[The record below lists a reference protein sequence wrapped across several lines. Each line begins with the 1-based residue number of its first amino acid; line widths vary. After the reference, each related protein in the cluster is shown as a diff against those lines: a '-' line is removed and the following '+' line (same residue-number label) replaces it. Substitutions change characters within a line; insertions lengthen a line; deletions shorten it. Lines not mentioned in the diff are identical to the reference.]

1 MRKYTRRLVVASA
14 LALTMVTAPVAHAED
29 QILASVP
36 GLTFPFF
43 VHMMNAFKAE
53 ATKQGV
59 GVIESD
65 GQVSSPKQTA
75 DVEAAI
81 TQGVKG
87 IVISP
92 NEVDAMAPALQ
103 QAVEARIP
111 VVTVDRRVAQV
122 EGILA
127 HVGAD
132 NVKGGEA
139 QANLIVQMFP
149 DGATIINLQGQS
161 GASPAIDR
169 NKGLH
174 NVLDGMADKYKI
186 VFEQTAGFDRAK
198 GLAVTEAALSG
209 MADAPKVIVAANDD
223 MALGAMEA
231 VKSRGLSG
239 IAIIGFDALPEA
251 LAQVRDGGLT
261 ATIEQFPGQ
270 QSSLGVQTLVDFI
283 KDWQPASREGSAA
296 DPGCRHQGQSE
307 HCRTPRRSEVNELRL
322 FSGRGHKPRPEGIL
336 SMATPPATQPLLR
349 MTGISKSFPGVRA
362 LDSVDF
368 EVGSAEIHAFLG
380 ENGAGK
386 STLLKILIRRP
397 GPRCGQH

>member
-1 MRKYTRRLVVASA
+1 MRRFARMA
-14 LALTMVTAPVAHAED
+14 LLAGAVGMAFSGGAAAQSDKQLT
-29 QILASVP
+29 ILASVP

-43 VHMMNAFKAE
+43 VHMMNQMKAAAE
-53 ATKQGV
+53 ELGNIEV
-59 GVIESD
+59 VESD

-81 TQGVKG
+81 ARGVDG

-103 QAVEARIP
+103 QAVEANVP
-111 VVTVDRRVAQV
+111 VVTIDRRVDQV

-139 QANLIVQMFP
+139 QGQLIMKLFP

-169 NKGLH
+169 NQGLH
-174 NVLDGMADKYKI
+174 NVLDPAADKYKI
-186 VFEQTAGFDRAK
+186 VFEQTAGFDRAR
-198 GLAVTEAALSG
+198 GLSVTENALAG
-209 MADAPKVIVAANDD
+209 MAEAPDVIVAANDD

-231 VKSRGLSG
+231 VRARNMQG

-261 ATIEQFPGQ
+261 ATIEQFPGE
-270 QSSLGVQTLVDFI
+270 QSRQAVQILV
-283 KDWQPASREGSAA
+283 AHLREGKA
-296 DPGCRHQGQSE
+296 PE
-307 HCRTPRRSEVNELRL
+307 EKVKLLTPVAITKEN
-322 FSGRGHKPRPEGIL
+322 
-336 SMATPPATQPLLR
+336 
-349 MTGISKSFPGVRA
+349 
-362 LDSVDF
+362 LDT
-368 EVGSAEIHAFLG
+368 AERLG
-380 ENGAGK
+380 EV
-386 STLLKILIRRP
+386 
-397 GPRCGQH
+397 Q

>member
-1 MRKYTRRLVVASA
+1 MRRFAKAALLAGALGLGFSGGASA
-14 LALTMVTAPVAHAED
+14 QADKQVT
-29 QILASVP
+29 ILASVP

-43 VHMMNAFKAE
+43 VHMMNQVKAQAE
-53 ATKQGV
+53 TLGNIE
-59 GVIESD
+59 VIESD

-81 TQGVKG
+81 TRGVDG

-103 QAVEARIP
+103 QAVEAGIP
-111 VVTVDRRVAQV
+111 VVTIDRRVDQV

-139 QANLIVQMFP
+139 QGQLIRQLFP

-174 NVLDGMADKYKI
+174 NMLDAAGDKYKI
-186 VFEQTAGFDRAK
+186 VFEQTAGFDRAR
-198 GLAVTEAALSG
+198 GLSVTESALAS
-209 MADAPKVIVAANDD
+209 MDAPPDVIVAANDD

-231 VKSRGLSG
+231 VKARDLGG
-239 IAIIGFDALPEA
+239 KVAIIGFDALPEA

-261 ATIEQFPGQ
+261 ATIEQFPGA
-270 QSSLGVQTLVDFI
+270 QSRRAVDILV
-283 KDWQPASREGSAA
+283 AHLREGKA
-296 DPGCRHQGQSE
+296 PEQKVE
-307 HCRTPRRSEVNELRL
+307 LITPVAITKDN
-322 FSGRGHKPRPEGIL
+322 ID
-336 SMATPPATQPLLR
+336 Q
-349 MTGISKSFPGVRA
+349 
-362 LDSVDF
+362 
-368 EVGSAEIHAFLG
+368 AERLG
-380 ENGAGK
+380 EVK
-386 STLLKILIRRP
+386 
-397 GPRCGQH
+397 

>member
-1 MRKYTRRLVVASA
+1 MRRFTRRLFLAGTV
-14 LALTMVTAPVAHAED
+14 ALTMAAAPAAHAED

-43 VHMMNAFKAE
+43 VHMMKAFKAE
-53 ATKQGV
+53 AAKQGV

-75 DVEAAI
+75 DIEAAI

-103 QAVEARIP
+103 QAVDAGIP

-139 QANLIVQMFP
+139 QGNLIVQMFP
-149 DGATIINLQGQS
+149 DGATIVNLQGQS

-174 NVLDGMADKYKI
+174 NILDGMADKYKI

-198 GLAVTEAALSG
+198 GLAVTEAALAG
-209 MADAPKVIVAANDD
+209 MAEPPQVIVAANDD

-231 VKSRGLSG
+231 VKARGLTG

-251 LAQVRDGGLT
+251 IAQVRDGGLT

-270 QSSLGVQTLVDFI
+270 QSALGVQTLVEFMKTGKRPAEKVI
-283 KDWQPASREGSAA
+283 LLTPVAVTKD
-296 DPGCRHQGQSE
+296 
-307 HCRTPRRSEVNELRL
+307 NLN
-322 FSGRGHKPRPEGIL
+322 I
-336 SMATPPATQPLLR
+336 
-349 MTGISKSFPGVRA
+349 
-362 LDSVDF
+362 
-368 EVGSAEIHAFLG
+368 AERLG
-380 ENGAGK
+380 EVK
-386 STLLKILIRRP
+386 
-397 GPRCGQH
+397 